1 MSDEFREMDFS
12 VERQEGSK
20 LAKNAPA
27 MVQEER
33 FPGRI
38 QRKHGLLDICSRTT
52 VLHPS
57 RAIHLTAVN
66 SLALLL

>member
-12 VERQEGSK
+12 VARQEGSK

-27 MVQEER
+27 MSTI
-33 FPGRI
+33 PGRI
-38 QRKHGLLDICSRTT
+38 QRKHGLLEICSQTT

-57 RAIHLTAVN
+57 RTMHLTALS